1 MQQPHDN
8 AASAADT
15 TDNAE
20 ELHRGLSNR
29 HIQLI
34 AIGGAIGTGLFM
46 GSGKAISKAGP
57 SILLVYM
64 VIGAAIFL
72 VLRAMGEILLS
83 NLKYKSFSDFAT
95 DLIGRPAGFS
105 SDGRTGYVGSH
116 RGRRYYR
123 NRGLYRAVVARF
135 TESGS
140 STRRDYC
147 ATGAEP
153 ALGEELR

>member
-105 SDGRTGYVGSH
+105 SGGRTGSCGWSPRLQILSRSWAIPSCGGPIYQK
-116 RGRRYYR
+116 
-123 NRGLYRAVVARF
+123 RF
-135 TESGS
+135 QHS
-140 STRRDYC
+140 S
-147 ATGAEP
+147 
-153 ALGEELR
+153 